1 MAKEIVWS
9 EQAINSRKSILKYW
23 VLKNQSA
30 AYSIKLDELFRET
43 VTLIS
48 KYPAIGKPTDIKNVR
63 AKKLRDYIIFYQEV
77 DNKIHILGIW
87 DTSKKA
93 SVVSRLRGRR

>member
-9 EQAINSRKSILKYW
+9 QQAINSRKNILNYW

-30 AYSIKLDELFRET
+30 AYSIKLDELFREA

-48 KYPAIGKPTDIKNVR
+48 KYPIIGKPTDIKDTR
-63 AKKLRDYIIFYQEV
+63 AKKLRDYIIFYGEV
-77 DNKIHILGIW
+77 DNKIHIFYIW
-87 DTSKKA
+87 DNSKKA
-93 SVVSRLRGRR
+93 TVVSRLRGRR

>member
-30 AYSIKLDELFRET
+30 AYSLKLDELFREA
-43 VTLIS
+43 VMLIS
-48 KYPAIGKPTDIKNVR
+48 KYPVIGKPTDIKNTR

-77 DNKIHILGIW
+77 EKKIHILGIW
-87 DTSKKA
+87 DISKKA

>member
-9 EQAINSRKSILKYW
+9 EKAINSRKNILKYW
-23 VLKNQSA
+23 ILKNQST
-30 AYSIKLDELFRET
+30 AYSIKLDELFREA
-43 VTLIS
+43 VKLIS
-48 KYPAIGKPTDIKNVR
+48 EYPVIGKPTDIKNTR

-77 DNKIHILGIW
+77 DNKIHLFYIW

>member
-1 MAKEIVWS
+1 MVKEIVWS

-30 AYSIKLDELFRET
+30 AHSLKLDELFREA
-43 VTLIS
+43 VALIA
-48 KYPAIGKPTDIKNVR
+48 KYPTIGKLTDIKNTR
-63 AKKLRDYIIFYQEV
+63 AKKLRDYIIFYAEV
-77 DNKIHILGIW
+77 DNKIHIYYIC
-87 DTSKKA
+87 DNSKKT

>member
-9 EQAINSRKSILKYW
+9 QQAINSRKNILNYW
-23 VLKNQSA
+23 VLKNQST
-30 AYSIKLDELFRET
+30 AYSNKLDELFREA
-43 VTLIS
+43 VMLIS
-48 KYPAIGKPTDIKNVR
+48 KYPNIGKLTDIKNVR

-77 DNKIHILGIW
+77 DNKIHIFGIW
-87 DTSKKA
+87 DRSKKA